1 MANILEEVQKYV
13 ADKLNLDSQL
23 SGNCAFLVENMKEI
37 DYEIKKALGKQ
48 GIVGLV
54 MTPKAVYQGKYED
67 LFHAWQ
73 LDELEIDIVENPIVN
88 RGKKDGYITGQDA
101 SMHLFE
107 VLCPKDGPYEGQLN
121 PVSYEEGEDGGLI
134 VNRCILKTL
143 VYGEEGP
150 GPEPTPTLNMY
161 FVKLLDEVPPL
172 SVQPRDGWMWPTDNG
187 FVVWQNGQ
195 AHELGVSFDQIS
207 SYVESAIS
215 AKADLSAIHGDYIE
229 DANGNK
235 IEADLSVRK
244 VIHHHTWY
252 VSDTSPGGYA
262 YSLQPLDSFLSAEYL
277 PDDPSEGDHRFRI
290 ELNQSG
296 ENDYTGSLT
305 DYLYLQGEWI
315 VNESFDVEL
324 LNGATSATCDQYL
337 IEYAS
342 SAPTRINTTL
352 ATIQDLPTKT
362 SDLTNDSGYITNSS
376 ISAFQPYADEEFDTK
391 VFAIKYNEETGQNDY
406 VVDSYH
412 LTGEITRDI
421 ALNTF
426 YPISGVMSIKFG
438 TGVTDIGDGALSNFS
453 VLREVYFRNTT
464 KRIGD
469 SAFQNCPQLTRVE
482 FEPNV
487 GVYPSLNNISAEAL
501 QIGISAFANDTFLY
515 YVRFPSLAKMLIGA
529 DAFANTFKSTNFG
542 SLCPYH
548 GMYFDGLLASQET
561 LDYNL
566 STYGLA
572 ELSGLCH
579 PWNTV
584 SKEYIDMQ
592 NYGKDFSFY
601 EGINSTFANRIW
613 IWQLKNKTVYNAYL
627 SAVPSAARTKRV
639 YIAQDDADHTARE
652 IYVDLSSDVTIAATS
667 LFQTGAA
674 VDWYLNGELSTFTD
688 EFFKAGTHFVWHF
701 MEYQPNHFM
710 VEKVGGVEA
719 DLSAKADL
727 SAVPTKMSQLT
738 NDSGFITAAQVPTP
752 DKIEDLSAN
761 VIYANRNVQY
771 IEEIANWT
779 DEYWPDY
786 PLNWDAENNC
796 WRADPS
802 PSFYM
807 TLKYNSGTWTLE
819 FNENIGGEWV
829 VDSASVQ
836 DTQEATVLYFSI
848 SGGAHTLRKGVQQI
862 QTTGELALKSYVDGI
877 VGDINTV
884 LDAINGEEI

>member
-161 FVKLLDEVPPL
+161 FVKLLDEMPPL
-172 SVQPRDGWMWPTDNG
+172 SAQPRDGWMWPTDNG

-235 IEADLSVRK
+235 IDADLNARR
-244 VIHHHTWY
+244 VIKHHAWY
-252 VSDTSPGGYA
+252 VTDTRTGGYS

-277 PDDPSEGDHRFRI
+277 PDDPSEGDHGFKI
-290 ELNQSG
+290 ELNQTG
-296 ENDYTGSLT
+296 DNDYAGSLT

-315 VNESFDVEL
+315 VDEGFDVEL
-324 LNGATSATCDQYL
+324 LNGALSATCDQYL
-337 IEYAS
+337 IEYA
-342 SAPTRINTTL
+342 PTTPTIIDTTL

-376 ISAFQPYADEEFDTK
+376 ISAFQPYADEQFDTK

-412 LTGEITRDI
+412 LSGEITRDI

-487 GVYPSLNNISAEAL
+487 GFYPSLDNISAEAL
-501 QIGISAFANDTFLY
+501 KIGISAFANDQFLY
-515 YVRFPSLAKMLIGA
+515 YVKLHDFKKTSIGV
-529 DAFANTFKSTNFG
+529 DAFANTFKSAAFK
-542 SLCPYH
+542 SMCPYQ
-548 GMYFDGLLASQET
+548 GIYFDGCTYTQALL
-561 LDYNL
+561 N
-566 STYGLA
+566 TYTSSYVP
-572 ELSGLCH
+572 EVSGFCH

-584 SKEYIDMQ
+584 SKEYIDTL

-601 EGINSTFANRIW
+601 EGIDSTFANRVW

-627 SAVPSAARTKRV
+627 SELPSSARSKRV
-639 YIAQDDADHTARE
+639 YIAQDDVDHAARE
-652 IYVDLSSDVTIAATS
+652 MYVDLSSDVTIAATS
-667 LFQTGAA
+667 LFATGAA
-674 VDWYLNGELSTFTD
+674 VDWYLNGELSTFKD

-752 DKIEDLSAN
+752 DKIEDLSAH
-761 VIYANRNVQY
+761 VIYANRTVQY
-771 IEEIANWT
+771 IEEVANWT
-779 DEYWPDY
+779 DEYYQDN
-786 PLNWDAENNC
+786 PLNWDAENN
-796 WRADPS
+796 WWISYVS
-802 PSFYM
+802 PSYYM
-807 TLKYNSGTWTLE
+807 KLQYNNAGTWTLE
-819 FNENIGGEWV
+819 INENIGGEWV

-836 DTQEATVLYFSI
+836 DTQDATILYFSI